1 MGLLAALP
9 PLLPIADI
17 YISVRL
23 SLTQLDSLLSPS
35 YGKMSI
41 WVGGNYFH
49 IILALYQSDD
59 VNILLFLFPFF
70 CILKGKYKIP
80 YLFRLTFSS
89 ARI

>member
-1 MGLLAALP
+1 MGLLPALP

-59 VNILLFLFPFF
+59 VNILLFLFPFLVF
-70 CILKGKYKIP
+70 EKVNTKCHI
-80 YLFRLTFSS
+80 FSD
-89 ARI
+89 